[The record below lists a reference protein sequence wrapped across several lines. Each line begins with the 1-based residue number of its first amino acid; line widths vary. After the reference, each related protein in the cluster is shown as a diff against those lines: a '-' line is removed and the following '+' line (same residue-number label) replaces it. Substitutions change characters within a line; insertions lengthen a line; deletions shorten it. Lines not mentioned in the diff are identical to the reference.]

1 MNAALD
7 KFPCKKFK
15 LLEPKAA
22 NCKSTAYYYIAKLKL
37 IQEKSIFICKKE
49 VLLAVL
55 DTSTEMEYPGFS
67 WVTCEILKYNPTTK
81 LINEENSPEGIAE
94 ATAGP

>member
-1 MNAALD
+1 MTAALD

-37 IQEKSIFICKKE
+37 IQEKKHIH
-49 VLLAVL
+49 L
-55 DTSTEMEYPGFS
+55 
-67 WVTCEILKYNPTTK
+67 
-81 LINEENSPEGIAE
+81 
-94 ATAGP
+94 